1 MRRMRTDRR
10 LQSMIVKEERRM
22 AMRRN
27 LEAFRRSKSD
37 RREEEI
43 EVDEERRKEVRR
55 REDVEKLQKENPEYT
70 LPLMP

>member
-1 MRRMRTDRR
+1 MRRVNADRR
-10 LQSMIVKEERRM
+10 LKDMIVKEERRE

-27 LEAFRRSKSD
+27 LEEFRRVKHE
-37 RREEEI
+37 RRVQEI

-55 REDVEKLQKENPEYT
+55 KEDIEKLQKDHPEHT